1 MTFERLPVT
10 VRRQVIDFIRQQ
22 SPESRHRLRLAVR
35 GLAND
40 RGDVKAMEGDLEG
53 FHRLRVGPF
62 RVVFQFLPSKSGLV
76 VDCVFAERRSV
87 VYLLLEELLRKG
99 MLKSDKGT

>member
-1 MTFERLPVT
+1 MTSERMPVT

-22 SPESRHRLRLAVR
+22 PPESRHRLRLAVR

-40 RGDVKAMEGDLEG
+40 RGDMKAMEGDLEG

-62 RVVFQFLPSKSGLV
+62 RVVFHYVPSKTGMV
-76 VDCVFAERRSV
+76 IDCVFAERRSV
-87 VYLLLEELLRKG
+87 VYLLLQEMLRKG
-99 MLKSDKGT
+99 ILES